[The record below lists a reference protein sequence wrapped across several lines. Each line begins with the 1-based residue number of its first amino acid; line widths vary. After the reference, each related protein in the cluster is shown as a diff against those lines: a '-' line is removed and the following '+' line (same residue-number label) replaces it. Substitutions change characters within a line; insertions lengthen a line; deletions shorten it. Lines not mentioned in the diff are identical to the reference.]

1 MGVSRHGS
9 REAEKE
15 NRGDGRGG
23 AAGVLGE
30 AGAGG
35 DGGAGGEIERRV
47 DSGREADAALGA
59 GEARAHFR
67 REGEA
72 VLCGELAAGVAGH
85 EGLQLTQGLSGF
97 AVLGRVFPREEA
109 GEVEEEGEESLQ
121 PRTHLRR
128 VVARGGMALPL
139 SGGLGC
145 CGIVHD
151 LFLAEGAAEGKEK
164 MVSGEKN
171 LTVRESDRTG
181 RAGGHSSRP
190 VSQIGREG
198 GGNVAHEDERSL
210 DDLAAFDEFELAY
223 WLSVVP
229 AKVVGEII

>member
-1 MGVSRHGS
+1 MGVGRHGS

-15 NRGDGRGG
+15 NRGDGAGG
-23 AAGVLGE
+23 AAGVQGE

-59 GEARAHFR
+59 GEARAR
-67 REGEA
+67 MGREGEA
-72 VLCGELAAGVAGH
+72 VLGGELAAGVAGH

-97 AVLGRVFPREEA
+97 AVLGRVFPGEEA
-109 GEVEEEGEESLQ
+109 GELEEEGEESLQ

-151 LFLAEGAAEGKEK
+151 LFLARRAAEGKE
-164 MVSGEKN
+164 N
-171 LTVRESDRTG
+171 L
-181 RAGGHSSRP
+181 ASR
-190 VSQIGREG
+190 GKFF
-198 GGNVAHEDERSL
+198 
-210 DDLAAFDEFELAY
+210 LA
-223 WLSVVP
+223 W
-229 AKVVGEII
+229 VVGWIRKASERASKQARRFATETQRHGGARQGRRMGRQRCGMVAKIGVGS